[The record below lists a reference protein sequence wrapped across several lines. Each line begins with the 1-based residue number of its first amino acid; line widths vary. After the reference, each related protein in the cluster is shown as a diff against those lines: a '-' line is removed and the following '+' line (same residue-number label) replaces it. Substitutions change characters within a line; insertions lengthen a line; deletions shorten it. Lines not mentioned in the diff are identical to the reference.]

1 ECTTSTAESDTGDV
15 SVIVRCTSKG
25 AGAAYC
31 SCGGGF
37 SEIPPEYGGP
47 QPGGAAPAGPA
58 TGSDTCNFAA
68 PGVLASLMNAYLD
81 TPTAP
86 DGSDLFETVLS
97 QACANKVCADPGPH
111 FGQECEY
118 VAGGTD
124 LAKRCRCPGGSCA
137 PADPSCPGG
146 EPPAGS
152 VTGQE
157 PEVAGGAAEGEEEV
171 VAGTQPDAGVVAG

>member
-1 ECTTSTAESDTGDV
+1 MSGLRSGQRRGRGRDLARRHAANLDV
-15 SVIVRCTSKG
+15 YIISVFRDPWERISPGEANRRSGITIL
-25 AGAAYC
+25 AL
-31 SCGGGF
+31 GGLLAVIL
-37 SEIPPEYGGP
+37 EKPQTIAVKRIPIPPV
-47 QPGGAAPAGPA
+47 PGR
-58 TGSDTCNFAA
+58 
-68 PGVLASLMNAYLD
+68 
-81 TPTAP
+81 
-86 DGSDLFETVLS
+86 TVRVEMR
-97 QACANKVCADPGPH
+97 ACGLC
-111 FGQECEY
+111 
-118 VAGGTD
+118 GTD